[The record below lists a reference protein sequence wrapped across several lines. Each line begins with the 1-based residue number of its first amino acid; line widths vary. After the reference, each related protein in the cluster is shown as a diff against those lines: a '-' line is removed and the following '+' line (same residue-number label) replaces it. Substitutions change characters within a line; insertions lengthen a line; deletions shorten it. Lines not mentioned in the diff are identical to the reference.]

1 MGPRKK
7 QLGER
12 EERERF
18 SALPESGRTEAFIP
32 ACIGELLALAC
43 AAEEAVSQT
52 ALLEQM
58 LNVILALEPKA
69 AIGLVMSREPC
80 RKQAA
85 QVLWRANISLDR
97 PKITNARLFSELP
110 LERVMPLPGTASS
123 SLHLATTRFEQLTE
137 ESCDALLAQAAA
149 VLALVIRAG
158 RGRERQRRLEAH
170 VVQLEKLS
178 TIGRSAASIVH
189 ELNNPLTAIIAYSDY
204 LGKRLQ
210 NQEVES
216 TDLERLT
223 RIQEAANR
231 IQQMSRDIVDYSRPT
246 ADLLMPVDLH
256 AVIDRALG
264 FCMHALRGADITVER
279 SYRDIPTVE
288 GIESPLTQVFVNLFT
303 NATHAMV
310 ESGGTLSV
318 RTRAESE
325 QIMVEVADDGPGI
338 DGEHLAQVFDS
349 YFTTKPRGIG
359 MGLGLSIVKQII
371 GDHGGEIRA
380 ENRQNSGAVFYIELP
395 VRSMS

>member
-1 MGPRKK
+1 
-7 QLGER
+7 
-12 EERERF
+12 
-18 SALPESGRTEAFIP
+18 LPESGRTEAAIP
-32 ACIGELLALAC
+32 GCIGELLALAC
-43 AAEEAVSQT
+43 AADEAVSQT

-58 LNVILALEPKA
+58 LATILTLEPHA
-69 AIGLVMSREPC
+69 AVGLMMNREPC
-80 RKQAA
+80 SKQAA
-85 QVLWRANISLDR
+85 QVLWQANIIVERASSGG
-97 PKITNARLFSELP
+97 RLFPELA
-110 LERVMPLPGTASS
+110 LETVVSLPGAASCT
-123 SLHLATTRFEQLTE
+123 LHLAAARFEQLSE
-137 ESCDALLAQAAA
+137 QGCEALLSQAAA
-149 VLALVIRAG
+149 VLALVIREG

-170 VVQLEKLS
+170 VAQLEKLS

-204 LGKRLQ
+204 LAKRLQ
-210 NQEVES
+210 HRDIES

-256 AVIDRALG
+256 VVIDRALG

-279 SYRDIPTVE
+279 SYRDIPSVD

-303 NATHAMV
+303 NATHAMA

-318 RTRAESE
+318 RTHADRE
-325 QIMVEVADDGPGI
+325 QVTIEVADDGPGI
-338 DGEHLAQVFDS
+338 EGEHLPRVFDS

-359 MGLGLSIVKQII
+359 MGLGLSIVKQIV
-371 GDHGGEIRA
+371 GDHGGQIRV
-380 ENRQNSGAVFYIELP
+380 ENRQNGGALFYIDLP
-395 VRSMS
+395 VRSMG